1 VARSVAAGVV
11 GAIVLFACSSEAA
24 DRQPGWKRIGETST
38 FTIYEDTNSA
48 KVASTSQR
56 PYVVEMRFV
65 VDFKPGQQLAGPGVA
80 SIDGRSQ
87 FDCDTHE
94 ILDISSDLYD
104 GHMASGQIVA
114 RSPASPGNNWTPAQ
128 QTPLGQLA
136 WTAACGISQ

>member
-11 GAIVLFACSSEAA
+11 GAIVLFAYLA
-24 DRQPGWKRIGETST
+24 DTADGRPSWKRIGETST
-38 FTIYEDTNSA
+38 FTIYEDTNSV

-87 FDCDTHE
+87 FDCDRHE
-94 ILDISSDLYD
+94 ILDISSDMYD
-104 GHMASGQIVA
+104 GHMARGQIVSTPPV
-114 RSPASPGNNWTPAQ
+114 SPDWTPARQ
-128 QTPLGQLA
+128 FPLGQLA